1 MKLSNLIS
9 KITVNNS
16 TFKDTGNGIRAIKSV
31 VELANYKAA

>member
-1 MKLSNLIS
+1 MKLMNQIS
-9 KITVNNS
+9 KITVNGS